1 MSSDRSIDLT
11 EGSVPRHVTRMLL
24 PFWLAIVAL
33 MSAGVVDTI
42 YLGHLS
48 TNALAAVGFCF
59 PIVFLGNSAN
69 IGLSAGTLSA
79 ISRAIGRKDNALA
92 RTHGASAI
100 LLTFSIMCVLTLI
113 GYLIMS
119 PVLDLMGATTE
130 IKPLSLGY
138 LKYALPGLVVMGVAM
153 MSNNILRAG
162 GEALLPSAIMISGAI
177 LNIII
182 DPFLIFGI
190 GPFPRMEVEGAALAT
205 LIANVLAAGF
215 GLFVVI
221 FYRRAVEFAGLT
233 RRTLV
238 SAWGAILKVGFPAM
252 GTNMIVPLSGLVATA
267 IVARGLGTTE
277 VAAFTVV
284 SRIGM
289 LSLTLLYALSACIG
303 AITGQNGGAGYTARV
318 RETFVFCFKICIAW
332 GVLIGVLLGIFAR
345 YIPWVFTKDAE
356 VVALSIPYFWIV
368 PVTFAG
374 YGLVFVSAAGFNAL
388 GRPSY
393 GLIFTIIRSIVFF
406 VPFIWLGVTYYG
418 MTGAYIAIACANVLS
433 GIIAITYTM
442 RRAPMTVAVH

>member
-1 MSSDRSIDLT
+1 MSSDRSVDLT

-79 ISRAIGRKDNALA
+79 ISRAIGRKDNELA

-100 LLTFSIMCVLTLI
+100 LLTLSVMCVLIFI

-119 PVLDLMGATTE
+119 PVLDLMGATPE

-162 GEALLPSAIMISGAI
+162 GEALLPSTIMISGAI

-233 RRTLV
+233 RRTLL

-303 AITGQNGGAGYTARV
+303 AITGQNGGAGHTVRV

-332 GVLIGVLLGIFAR
+332 GVLIGVVLGVFAQV
-345 YIPWVFTKDAE
+345 IPWAFTKDPQ
-356 VVALSIPYFWIV
+356 VVALAIPYFWIV

-406 VPFIWLGVTYYG
+406 IPFIWLGVTYYG